1 MTENLAHPQFSKGL
15 SGYKVEEV
23 DSYIDKVLDT
33 IKDLKDQNEV
43 LEEKIGVLAESLQ
56 KYRED
61 EDSLREAL
69 LGAQKMGDSIVK
81 NANNKAEITMR
92 EASVKAAHIVEEAR
106 KKVED
111 EKDEQEAGRILDN
124 LLARQDEALQL
135 AAAVQT
141 QLAQA
146 ETAAQD
152 VRRSEDDVA
161 DVRNR
166 MERLREEQR
175 ALNGPAREVL
185 ESQTTALRQLRALSS
200 TLATEQERL
209 AELEGRLISET
220 PARSIKNLPLLLL
233 GAALFLAGAGTLLA
247 AWRLGVTSL
256 PLTQGLEMPV
266 NLWSGYLIL
275 FCGVGFL
282 AAGLPHDGPERRRRK
297 NEFAH
302 LQSRRD
308 ACAAHVAELKEQ
320 ARADAIANGIRKENP
335 NANIVYIKGD
345 QFTNELIAAIQNGKN
360 IEFRSK
366 YREADLFLID
376 DVQFIAGKESTQEEF
391 FHTFNKLYEE
401 HKQIVM
407 TSDRKPSDMLTLEDR
422 LKTRFEW
429 GLLADIQPPDY
440 ETRMAI
446 LKNKAKNLGL
456 NLSDDVCNYIAIN
469 VTNNVRQ
476 IEGTVK
482 KILAYRDLNNMPL
495 DLPNISRA
503 IDDMFKSEGNALPTP
518 SLIISQVCKFY
529 SIDEVLLR
537 GTQKNKGTAEAR
549 QIAMYLIRKLTNL
562 SLPDIGKEF
571 ARDHSTV
578 LYAIRKVEVA
588 LKNGDTTMQNNI
600 RDITANINSC
610 L

>member
-1 MTENLAHPQFSKGL
+1 MRKDADKQLRRLSGMHADSSEANVVRTYLDWLVELPWKKLSRDRLDIAHAKAILDEDHYGLDKIKDRILEYLSVRKLNPDSKGPIL
-15 SGYKVEEV
+15 CF
-23 DSYIDKVLDT
+23 
-33 IKDLKDQNEV
+33 
-43 LEEKIGVLAESLQ
+43 
-56 KYRED
+56 
-61 EDSLREAL
+61 
-69 LGAQKMGDSIVK
+69 
-81 NANNKAEITMR
+81 
-92 EASVKAAHIVEEAR
+92 
-106 KKVED
+106 
-111 EKDEQEAGRILDN
+111 AG
-124 LLARQDEALQL
+124 
-135 AAAVQT
+135 
-141 QLAQA
+141 
-146 ETAAQD
+146 
-152 VRRSEDDVA
+152 
-161 DVRNR
+161 
-166 MERLREEQR
+166 
-175 ALNGPAREVL
+175 P
-185 ESQTTALRQLRALSS
+185 
-200 TLATEQERL
+200 
-209 AELEGRLISET
+209 
-220 PARSIKNLPLLLL
+220 P
-233 GAALFLAGAGTLLA
+233 
-247 AWRLGVTSL
+247 
-256 PLTQGLEMPV
+256 
-266 NLWSGYLIL
+266 
-275 FCGVGFL
+275 GVG
-282 AAGLPHDGPERRRRK
+282 K
-297 NEFAH
+297 TH
-302 LQSRRD
+302 L
-308 ACAAHVAELKEQ
+308 LY
-320 ARADAIANGIRKENP
+320 AIANGIRKENP
-335 NANIVYIKGD
+335 DANIVYIKGD

-503 IDDMFKSEGNALPTP
+503 IDDMFKSEGNSLPTP

>member
-1 MTENLAHPQFSKGL
+1 MYSSAYVWAKVLSHMEERLGAVTVSAWFDDAEVVELNENNLILYSPSDFRREIIRRRCTDYIQDALKEVFNSDAKLMVFGDEELDAFKQKGKSVSSMDFNPQFTFDNFVVGPSNRFAHSAAIAVSK
-15 SGYKVEEV
+15 
-23 DSYIDKVLDT
+23 
-33 IKDLKDQNEV
+33 
-43 LEEKIGVLAESLQ
+43 
-56 KYRED
+56 
-61 EDSLREAL
+61 
-69 LGAQKMGDSIVK
+69 
-81 NANNKAEITMR
+81 
-92 EASVKAAHIVEEAR
+92 
-106 KKVED
+106 
-111 EKDEQEAGRILDN
+111 
-124 LLARQDEALQL
+124 
-135 AAAVQT
+135 
-141 QLAQA
+141 
-146 ETAAQD
+146 
-152 VRRSEDDVA
+152 
-161 DVRNR
+161 
-166 MERLREEQR
+166 
-175 ALNGPAREVL
+175 
-185 ESQTTALRQLRALSS
+185 
-200 TLATEQERL
+200 
-209 AELEGRLISET
+209 T
-220 PARSIKNLPLLLL
+220 PGQVYNP
-233 GAALFLAGAGTLLA
+233 LFLYG
-247 AWRLGVTSL
+247 
-256 PLTQGLEMPV
+256 PP
-266 NLWSGYLIL
+266 
-275 FCGVGFL
+275 GVG
-282 AAGLPHDGPERRRRK
+282 K
-297 NEFAH
+297 TH
-302 LQSRRD
+302 L
-308 ACAAHVAELKEQ
+308 LY
-320 ARADAIANGIRKENP
+320 AIANGIRKENP

-376 DVQFIAGKESTQEEF
+376 DVQFIAGKESTQQEF

>member
-1 MTENLAHPQFSKGL
+1 MYSSAYVWAKVLSHMEERLGAVTVSAWFDDAEVVELNENNLILYSPSDFRREIIRRRCTDYIQDALKEVFNSDAKLMVFGDEELDAFKQKGKSVSSMDFNPQFTFDNFVVGPSNRFAHSAAIAVSK
-15 SGYKVEEV
+15 
-23 DSYIDKVLDT
+23 
-33 IKDLKDQNEV
+33 
-43 LEEKIGVLAESLQ
+43 
-56 KYRED
+56 
-61 EDSLREAL
+61 
-69 LGAQKMGDSIVK
+69 
-81 NANNKAEITMR
+81 
-92 EASVKAAHIVEEAR
+92 
-106 KKVED
+106 
-111 EKDEQEAGRILDN
+111 
-124 LLARQDEALQL
+124 
-135 AAAVQT
+135 
-141 QLAQA
+141 
-146 ETAAQD
+146 
-152 VRRSEDDVA
+152 
-161 DVRNR
+161 
-166 MERLREEQR
+166 
-175 ALNGPAREVL
+175 
-185 ESQTTALRQLRALSS
+185 
-200 TLATEQERL
+200 
-209 AELEGRLISET
+209 T
-220 PARSIKNLPLLLL
+220 PGQVYNP
-233 GAALFLAGAGTLLA
+233 LFLYG
-247 AWRLGVTSL
+247 
-256 PLTQGLEMPV
+256 PP
-266 NLWSGYLIL
+266 
-275 FCGVGFL
+275 GVG
-282 AAGLPHDGPERRRRK
+282 K
-297 NEFAH
+297 TH
-302 LQSRRD
+302 L
-308 ACAAHVAELKEQ
+308 LY
-320 ARADAIANGIRKENP
+320 AIANGIRKENP

-578 LYAIRKVEVA
+578 LYAIRKGEVA

>member
-1 MTENLAHPQFSKGL
+1 MYSSAYVWAKVLSHMEERLGAVTVSAWFDDAEVVELNENNLILYSPSDFSREIIRRRCTDYIQDALKEVFNSDAKLMVFGDEELDAFKQKGKSVSSMDFNPQFTFDNFVVGPSNRFAHSAAIAVSK
-15 SGYKVEEV
+15 
-23 DSYIDKVLDT
+23 
-33 IKDLKDQNEV
+33 
-43 LEEKIGVLAESLQ
+43 
-56 KYRED
+56 
-61 EDSLREAL
+61 
-69 LGAQKMGDSIVK
+69 
-81 NANNKAEITMR
+81 
-92 EASVKAAHIVEEAR
+92 
-106 KKVED
+106 
-111 EKDEQEAGRILDN
+111 
-124 LLARQDEALQL
+124 
-135 AAAVQT
+135 
-141 QLAQA
+141 
-146 ETAAQD
+146 
-152 VRRSEDDVA
+152 
-161 DVRNR
+161 
-166 MERLREEQR
+166 
-175 ALNGPAREVL
+175 
-185 ESQTTALRQLRALSS
+185 
-200 TLATEQERL
+200 
-209 AELEGRLISET
+209 T
-220 PARSIKNLPLLLL
+220 PGQVYNP
-233 GAALFLAGAGTLLA
+233 LFLYG
-247 AWRLGVTSL
+247 
-256 PLTQGLEMPV
+256 PP
-266 NLWSGYLIL
+266 
-275 FCGVGFL
+275 GVG
-282 AAGLPHDGPERRRRK
+282 K
-297 NEFAH
+297 TH
-302 LQSRRD
+302 L
-308 ACAAHVAELKEQ
+308 LY
-320 ARADAIANGIRKENP
+320 AIANGIRKENP

-529 SIDEVLLR
+529 SIDEVILR

-588 LKNGDTTMQNNI
+588 LKNGDTNMQNNI

>member
-1 MTENLAHPQFSKGL
+1 MYSSAYVWAKVLSHMEERLGAVTVSAWFDDAEVVELNENNLILYSPSDFRREIIRRRCTDYIQDALKEVFNSDAKLLVFGDEELDAFKQKGKSVSSMDFNPQFTFDNFVVGPSNRFAHSAAIAVSK
-15 SGYKVEEV
+15 
-23 DSYIDKVLDT
+23 
-33 IKDLKDQNEV
+33 
-43 LEEKIGVLAESLQ
+43 
-56 KYRED
+56 
-61 EDSLREAL
+61 
-69 LGAQKMGDSIVK
+69 
-81 NANNKAEITMR
+81 
-92 EASVKAAHIVEEAR
+92 
-106 KKVED
+106 
-111 EKDEQEAGRILDN
+111 
-124 LLARQDEALQL
+124 
-135 AAAVQT
+135 
-141 QLAQA
+141 
-146 ETAAQD
+146 
-152 VRRSEDDVA
+152 
-161 DVRNR
+161 
-166 MERLREEQR
+166 
-175 ALNGPAREVL
+175 
-185 ESQTTALRQLRALSS
+185 
-200 TLATEQERL
+200 
-209 AELEGRLISET
+209 T
-220 PARSIKNLPLLLL
+220 PGQVYNP
-233 GAALFLAGAGTLLA
+233 LFLYG
-247 AWRLGVTSL
+247 
-256 PLTQGLEMPV
+256 PP
-266 NLWSGYLIL
+266 
-275 FCGVGFL
+275 GVG
-282 AAGLPHDGPERRRRK
+282 K
-297 NEFAH
+297 TH
-302 LQSRRD
+302 L
-308 ACAAHVAELKEQ
+308 LY
-320 ARADAIANGIRKENP
+320 AIANGIRKENP

-529 SIDEVLLR
+529 SIDEIVLR

>member
-1 MTENLAHPQFSKGL
+1 MYSSAYVWAKVLSHMEERLGAVTVSAWFDDAEVVELNENNLILYSPSDFRREIIRRRCTDYIQDALKEVFNSDAKLMVFGDEELDAFKQKGKSVSSMDFNPQFTFDNFVVGPSNRFAHSAAIAVSK
-15 SGYKVEEV
+15 
-23 DSYIDKVLDT
+23 
-33 IKDLKDQNEV
+33 
-43 LEEKIGVLAESLQ
+43 
-56 KYRED
+56 
-61 EDSLREAL
+61 
-69 LGAQKMGDSIVK
+69 
-81 NANNKAEITMR
+81 
-92 EASVKAAHIVEEAR
+92 
-106 KKVED
+106 
-111 EKDEQEAGRILDN
+111 
-124 LLARQDEALQL
+124 
-135 AAAVQT
+135 
-141 QLAQA
+141 
-146 ETAAQD
+146 
-152 VRRSEDDVA
+152 
-161 DVRNR
+161 
-166 MERLREEQR
+166 
-175 ALNGPAREVL
+175 
-185 ESQTTALRQLRALSS
+185 
-200 TLATEQERL
+200 
-209 AELEGRLISET
+209 T
-220 PARSIKNLPLLLL
+220 PGQVYNP
-233 GAALFLAGAGTLLA
+233 LFLYG
-247 AWRLGVTSL
+247 
-256 PLTQGLEMPV
+256 PP
-266 NLWSGYLIL
+266 
-275 FCGVGFL
+275 GVG
-282 AAGLPHDGPERRRRK
+282 K
-297 NEFAH
+297 TH
-302 LQSRRD
+302 L
-308 ACAAHVAELKEQ
+308 LY
-320 ARADAIANGIRKENP
+320 AIANGIRKENP

-549 QIAMYLIRKLTNL
+549 QIAMYLLRKLTNL

>member
-1 MTENLAHPQFSKGL
+1 MYSSAYVWAKVLSHMEERLGAVTVSAWFDDAEVVELNENNLILYSPSDFRREIIRRRCTDYIQDALKEVFNSDAKLMVFGDEELDTFKQKGKSVSYMDFNPQFTFDNFVVGPSNRFAHSAAIAVSK
-15 SGYKVEEV
+15 
-23 DSYIDKVLDT
+23 
-33 IKDLKDQNEV
+33 
-43 LEEKIGVLAESLQ
+43 
-56 KYRED
+56 
-61 EDSLREAL
+61 
-69 LGAQKMGDSIVK
+69 
-81 NANNKAEITMR
+81 
-92 EASVKAAHIVEEAR
+92 
-106 KKVED
+106 
-111 EKDEQEAGRILDN
+111 
-124 LLARQDEALQL
+124 
-135 AAAVQT
+135 
-141 QLAQA
+141 
-146 ETAAQD
+146 
-152 VRRSEDDVA
+152 
-161 DVRNR
+161 
-166 MERLREEQR
+166 
-175 ALNGPAREVL
+175 
-185 ESQTTALRQLRALSS
+185 
-200 TLATEQERL
+200 
-209 AELEGRLISET
+209 T
-220 PARSIKNLPLLLL
+220 PGQVYNP
-233 GAALFLAGAGTLLA
+233 LFLYG
-247 AWRLGVTSL
+247 
-256 PLTQGLEMPV
+256 PP
-266 NLWSGYLIL
+266 
-275 FCGVGFL
+275 GVGK
-282 AAGLPHDGPERRRRK
+282 PH
-297 NEFAH
+297 
-302 LQSRRD
+302 L
-308 ACAAHVAELKEQ
+308 LY
-320 ARADAIANGIRKENP
+320 AIANGIRKENP

-529 SIDEVLLR
+529 SIDEVILR

-588 LKNGDTTMQNNI
+588 LKNGDTNMQNNI